1 MADTGGNGRIQNNLA
16 RSNRYFFLAPLP
28 HPCFNTPP
36 PTARGPPKMLPQQPF
51 HLTPTRYWAPLNDL
65 EWAVLLPYVFH
76 RTGPRVKDLRQRLD
90 AMFWMAC
97 QPATTAWAALPAV
110 FGKPDTV
117 SRQFRRWAHAGTW
130 MSLLQEVGLVRLASW
145 ICRAFRRATRIQGLR
160 GILLAR
166 RLGLM
171 SALRGPPHL
180 VADPELSEHLLR
192 HMSAVRDSGIDL
204 TTSIA
209 RRWARGCRYLL
220 RTALGRGIPRA
231 LAWP

>member
-1 MADTGGNGRIQNNLA
+1 
-16 RSNRYFFLAPLP
+16 
-28 HPCFNTPP
+28 
-36 PTARGPPKMLPQQPF
+36 MLPQQPF
-51 HLTPTRYWAPLNDL
+51 HLTPTRYWTPLNDL

-76 RTGPRVKDLRQRLD
+76 RTGPRVKNLRQRLD

-97 QPATTAWAALPAV
+97 QPATTAWAALPEV

-130 MSLLQEVGLVRLASW
+130 FSLLEEVGHQLHDQRTEPGHAGILVRLASW
-145 ICRAFRRATRIQGLR
+145 ICRAFRRATRVQGLR

-180 VADPELSEHLLR
+180 VPDPELSEHLLR
-192 HMSAVRDSGIDL
+192 HISAVRDSGLDL
-204 TTSIA
+204 TTRVA